1 MSNNGSGSKTFF
13 WKTLFTGLLIMLVV
27 GILIGYMIWGK
38 EVETPN
44 TKQLLAQI
52 ADRIESLEDENTILK
67 DQIKNMKDTVE
78 KGEKSIQSEELMNKE
93 LTKLW
98 DENEK
103 LKTEMEDYDQ
113 LQLQLKE
120 LRSKVEK
127 VEDVIK

>member
-1 MSNNGSGSKTFF
+1 MSNNGSRSKTFF
-13 WKTLFTGLLIMLVV
+13 WKTLFAGLLIMLVV

-44 TKQLLAQI
+44 IKQLLAQI

-78 KGEKSIQSEELMNKE
+78 KGEKSIQSEELMKKE
-93 LTKLW
+93 LTKLR

>member
-27 GILIGYMIWGK
+27 GILIGYMIWSK

-44 TKQLLAQI
+44 IKQLLAQI

-67 DQIKNMKDTVE
+67 DQIKNTKDTVE

>member
-1 MSNNGSGSKTFF
+1 MSNNGSRSKTFF
-13 WKTLFTGLLIMLVV
+13 WKTLFAGLLIMLLV
-27 GILIGYMIWGK
+27 GVLIGYMIWGK
-38 EVETPN
+38 EVEIPN

-67 DQIKNMKDTVE
+67 DQIKNMKDTVVE
-78 KGEKSIQSEELMNKE
+78 GEKSIQSEELMKKE
-93 LTKLW
+93 LTKLR

>member
-67 DQIKNMKDTVE
+67 DQIKNTKDTVE

>member
-52 ADRIESLEDENTILK
+52 ADRIESLEDENTIFK